1 MKERGRERERKEE
14 RWKGERKRGEEGGRT
29 EGSFSYRL
37 HLPTYS
43 PAIPRFQTGVIKC
56 SQESVWHR
64 SARPCYIAHS
74 MIVQNNLENPDWAT
88 NLQCCLNTFLH
99 ACIHSKPELKR

>member
-1 MKERGRERERKEE
+1 MKERGRERERKGE
-14 RWKGERKRGEEGGRT
+14 RWKGGRKRGEEGGRT

-56 SQESVWHR
+56 SQESVWPPKRQAMLYCSFHD
-64 SARPCYIAHS
+64 SAEQS
-74 MIVQNNLENPDWAT
+74 G
-88 NLQCCLNTFLH
+88 
-99 ACIHSKPELKR
+99 KPRLGN